1 MRLANQ
7 RFCFSWGSDQRLAFT
22 QETHL
27 PKTGTP
33 ANAAQPQQAANL
45 LSLSSCLLQ
54 PLQQPHQPEVQLS
67 KHAALPNS
75 GFALAGVRDYFR
87 AFKVSRTRTPAKA
100 NAQLKPGDECTWPLP
115 EARHAAIHKTRA
127 GVCPRRPPNP
137 ATQRPAV
144 VKREALGAL
153 HNGRGVIH
161 RRGGFAGQLVTVE
174 VFHNARIG
182 GGESGGAA
190 GGRTVFT

>member
-87 AFKVSRTRTPAKA
+87 AFRVSRTRTPAKA
-100 NAQLKPGDECTWPLP
+100 NEQLKPGDERTRHLP
-115 EARHAAIHKTRA
+115 EARHAAIYTRPGLRSA
-127 GVCPRRPPNP
+127 PGDHQIR
-137 ATQRPAV
+137 QRPAV
-144 VKREALGAL
+144 VKRETLGAL
-153 HNGRGVIH
+153 HNGRGIIH
-161 RRGGFAGQLVTVE
+161 RRGGFAGQFVTAE
-174 VFHNARIG
+174 VLHNARIG
-182 GGESGGAA
+182 GGESGRAA